1 MQSDTQFLTAALY
14 KFVDLPDFADL
25 QAPLQACCEAN
36 QVKGTLLLAHEGING
51 TIAGPEAGIRAVLAY
66 LRADSR
72 LANLVH
78 KESWSPKPPF
88 TRMKVKLKKEIVT
101 LRVPELDPNKTVGQY
116 VKPADWNALL
126 ADPDVVVIDTRNDY
140 EVAIGTFKGAVNPN
154 IKNFVQL
161 PAWLE
166 TQENLK
172 TGAPQKPK
180 VAMFCTGG
188 IPVSYTHLTLPTIC
202 SV

>member
-1 MQSDTQFLTAALY
+1 
-14 KFVDLPDFADL
+14 
-25 QAPLQACCEAN
+25 
-36 QVKGTLLLAHEGING
+36 
-51 TIAGPEAGIRAVLAY
+51 
-66 LRADSR
+66 
-72 LANLVH
+72 
-78 KESWSPKPPF
+78 
-88 TRMKVKLKKEIVT
+88 

-172 TGAPQKPK
+172 TGAPQSPRWRCF
-180 VAMFCTGG
+180 A
-188 IPVSYTHLTLPTIC
+188 PAVSAARSRPR
-202 SV
+202 

>member
-1 MQSDTQFLTAALY
+1 MLTEPLFLTAALY
-14 KFVDLPDFADL
+14 KFVDLPDFVDL

-36 QVKGTLLLAHEGING
+36 EVKGTLLLAHEGING
-51 TIAGPEAGIRAVLAY
+51 TIAGPEAGIRAVLAF
-66 LRADSR
+66 LHADPR
-72 LANLVH
+72 LASLPH

-140 EVAIGTFKGAVNPN
+140 EVAIGTFKGAVNPK

-161 PAWLE
+161 PAWLD

-172 TGAPQKPK
+172 TDAVKKP
-180 VAMFCTGG
+180 
-188 IPVSYTHLTLPTIC
+188 THENARF
-202 SV
+202 